1 MSARNR
7 GIDRISR
14 VVDEVYDDDDE
25 GSIIDLLADIKHFCQ
40 GRNLCFASLLSVAE
54 MHYEIEQSNAD
65 EGRED

>member
-1 MSARNR
+1 
-7 GIDRISR
+7 

-40 GRNLCFASLLSVAE
+40 DRNLCFAGLLSVAE

>member
-1 MSARNR
+1 MSARTR

-40 GRNLCFASLLSVAE
+40 DRNLCFASILSVAE

>member
-1 MSARNR
+1 MSARDR

-40 GRNLCFASLLSVAE
+40 GRNLCFESLLSVAE
-54 MHYEIEQSNAD
+54 MHYEVEQSNAD